1 MSERGYIM
9 KQNILS
15 TLAVLAILSSNTVLS
30 TAYADTKIKIFKVS
44 QLTKKQKLKLR
55 AYPSPKSRIKISLP
69 YNAKDITE
77 TGKKK
82 KVGRTTWRQ
91 VNWNKH
97 QGWVKSQYLKKTGVL
112 VKKTEAKQANKKA
125 ISNSSRNIIKR
136 AKVIYTPVI
145 RPEDKPQS
153 FGGDRYDQPAQMTA
167 TDIKVAYSEKGSGA
181 RRAFNCQGSKPQNW
195 NITLDITNN
204 NMRLDMPNRRPFNM
218 PINYHEWESKSKV
231 RMNLGGDKGRNMV
244 DVNLEK
250 TNSCRN
256 DNSRKTYPF
265 EVNATINKSFFFG
278 CCDIAQ

>member
-1 MSERGYIM
+1 M
-9 KQNILS
+9 KKILLTAVS
-15 TLAVLAILSSNTVLS
+15 ILAFTSVNTILS
-30 TAYADTKIKIFKVS
+30 TAYADTKIKIFKVN

-55 AYPSPKSRIKISLP
+55 AYPSTKSRIKVSLP
-69 YNAKDITE
+69 YNAKDLTE

-97 QGWVKSQYLKKTGVL
+97 QGWVKSQYLKKTGML
-112 VKKTEAKQANKKA
+112 VKKSDTAQPAKESKKVN
-125 ISNSSRNIIKR
+125 SGSSRNIVKP
-136 AKVIYTPVI
+136 AKVISTPVI

-153 FGGDRYDQPAQMTA
+153 FGGDRYDQPVKMSA
-167 TDIKVAYSEKGSGA
+167 TDIKVAYSERDSQEK
-181 RRAFNCQGSKPQNW
+181 RVFNCQGSKPQNW

-204 NMRLDMPNRRPFNM
+204 NMRLDMPNRRSFNM

-256 DNSRKTYPF
+256 DNSRKTFPF

-278 CCDIAQ
+278 CCDMAK